1 MHADI
6 GTQTNSW
13 IQSSDVGIQCDL
25 LSELPLTDHAC
36 SIDDEIVDDD
46 DECLDNCRSSDE
58 SYYCDEEPEMKFD
71 TK

>member
-6 GTQTNSW
+6 GTQTNSC
-13 IQSSDVGIQCDL
+13 IHDVGIQCDL
-25 LSELPLTDHAC
+25 LSELPVTDHAC
-36 SIDDEIVDDD
+36 SIDEIVDDD